1 MRETR
6 TDTTLAIVVALALHA
21 LIFAALLFGL
31 HWTRPQPDAAA
42 GEPVLAD
49 LVDPDALGPAARR
62 ALANPKPAPEPPP
75 APEPEAQPP
84 PPQPEPAPVPEDA
97 PVPRQAAPQEQLPRP
112 DAVEQERVD
121 RDAVS
126 PDTAAREQEEK
137 HRQQQVDLTEQKRQ
151 QEAEQKRR
159 LAEQQ
164 AELERKRQ
172 LEKIQRQRAELQR
185 QMDRERQ
192 KLQQIEDYQA
202 RKAAEA
208 NAQAGAAASP
218 PPGQGGV
225 DTGLLARYRAALQEA
240 IAQNWTR
247 PDSVPLGQRC
257 KIVVRQLPGGEVVDA
272 KVDPSACP
280 YDAAGQRSIEAA
292 VLKAQPLPYAGFE
305 PVFARTLIVNFEAQ
319 DR

>member
-21 LIFAALLFGL
+21 LIFLALLFGL

-75 APEPEAQPP
+75 EPEPEAQPP

-97 PVPRQAAPQEQLPRP
+97 PVPRQAAPQEQLPQP
-112 DAVEQERVD
+112 DVVEQERVD

-137 HRQQQVDLTEQKRQ
+137 HRQQQVDLTEQKRRQ
-151 QEAEQKRR
+151 EEAEQKKR
-159 LAEQQ
+159 LAEQADTQ
-164 AELERKRQ
+164 RKLEEIRKAREKAAREARLAE
-172 LEKIQRQRAELQR
+172 
-185 QMDRERQ
+185 Q
-192 KLQQIEDYQA
+192 KLRQVRDYQA
-202 RKAAEA
+202 RNAAEA
-208 NAQAGAAASP
+208 SAQADAAASA

-225 DTGLLARYRAALQEA
+225 DTGLLARYRAALQAA

-272 KVDPSACP
+272 KVDPSSCP

>member
-6 TDTTLAIVVALALHA
+6 TDTTLAIVAALALHA

-31 HWTRPQPDAAA
+31 HWTRPQPEAAA
-42 GEPVLAD
+42 GEPVVAD

-97 PVPRQAAPQEQLPRP
+97 PVTRQAAPQEQLPQP

-151 QEAEQKRR
+151 QEAEQKKR
-159 LAEQQ
+159 LAEQAENQRKLEEIRKKREQ
-164 AELERKRQ
+164 AAREARLAEQKLRQ
-172 LEKIQRQRAELQR
+172 LR
-185 QMDRERQ
+185 
-192 KLQQIEDYQA
+192 DYQA
-202 RKAAEA
+202 RNAAEA
-208 NAQAGAAASP
+208 SAQADAAASAP
-218 PPGQGGV
+218 SGQRGS
-225 DTGLLARYRAALQEA
+225 DDALLARYVAALQAA
-240 IAQNWTR
+240 IVQSWTR
-247 PDSVPLGQRC
+247 PDSIPAGQRC
-257 KIVVRQLPGGEVVDA
+257 KIVIRQLPGGEVIDA
-272 KVDPSACP
+272 KVDPSCP
-280 YDAAGQRSIEAA
+280 YDEAGRRSIEAA

-305 PVFARTLIVNFEAQ
+305 PVFRRTLILNFEAR